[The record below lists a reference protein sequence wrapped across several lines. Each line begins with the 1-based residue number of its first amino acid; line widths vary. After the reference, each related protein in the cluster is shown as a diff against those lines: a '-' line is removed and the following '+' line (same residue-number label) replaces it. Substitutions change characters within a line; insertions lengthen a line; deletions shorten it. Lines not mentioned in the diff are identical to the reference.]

1 MTKDVLKRFTFRMPE
16 HLYNALKEE
25 SKRLG
30 VSMNSLILH
39 ILGEWEK
46 RRDLDG
52 MVEDRP

>member
-1 MTKDVLKRFTFRMPE
+1 MTKDTLKRFTFRMPE

-25 SKRLG
+25 ANRLG

-46 RRDLDG
+46 RRDTDG
-52 MVEDRP
+52 MAADHP